1 MARSEILVV
10 MVHLFE
16 DMPDP
21 ENNELN
27 VRWKEFSDQLVKKVS
42 NLDWPVVYQFDFIQK
57 NHYDKLSNHQT
68 ATAEKS
74 FGQQWNFFKQF
85 GNQTPNQN
93 LAIRACD
100 YVSTSDAETTMII
113 DYHGPKVVLFGGLH
127 RDRCVAKVKHAVLTE
142 DREYHVSDQLSYSWK
157 QTWQDG

>member
-1 MARSEILVV
+1 

-16 DMPDP
+16 AMPDP
-21 ENNELN
+21 DVNESN
-27 VRWKEFSDQLVKKVS
+27 VKWKEFSDQLVQK
-42 NLDWPVVYQFDFIQK
+42 LQDIAWPVVYQFDFIQK
-57 NHYDKLSNHQT
+57 NHYDKLLTHQT

-74 FGQQWNFFKQF
+74 FGQRWNFFKQF
-85 GNQTPNQN
+85 GDQTPNQR
-93 LAIRACD
+93 LTIRTCD
-100 YVSTSDAETTMII
+100 YVSTSDDETAMII
-113 DYHGPKVVLFGGLH
+113 DYHDPKVVLFGGLH